1 MSSYARAIL
10 DPFNFL
16 QCAKFGKRRKHRG
29 KNSPGTNEQFMLFAI
44 QGSHRQHHRDHY
56 LRLRGRGRGQQGQV
70 DILGCC

>member
-1 MSSYARAIL
+1 MPEQFSTHLIF
-10 DPFNFL
+10 FNAQSL
-16 QCAKFGKRRKHRG
+16 AKGEIHRG